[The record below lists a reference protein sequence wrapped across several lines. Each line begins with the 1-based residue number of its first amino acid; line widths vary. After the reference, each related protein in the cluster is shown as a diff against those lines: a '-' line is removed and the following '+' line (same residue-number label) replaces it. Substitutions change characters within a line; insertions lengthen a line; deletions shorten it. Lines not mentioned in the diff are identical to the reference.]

1 MKRVDLIDAVPDAV
15 VVAVVLVGDGA
26 MIGNAADAASRGES
40 ARVTSHG
47 GANGNDNDN
56 NGDDDDGGDDA
67 ENNKPGVSRSILES

>member
-47 GANGNDNDN
+47 GARTETTTTTTVTTMTAATTLKIIN
-56 NGDDDDGGDDA
+56 
-67 ENNKPGVSRSILES
+67 PVSLALF